1 MISASSVELLAIP
14 DFPRVTPGDD
24 LAAHIAN
31 FPLQQHDIVVLAQ
44 KIVSKAEGRIVDLAS
59 VTPDARAIEVAA
71 KTEKDPRLVQLVLEE
86 SADIMRAK
94 PGLLITRHR
103 LGFIMA
109 NAGIDASN
117 VGRPGA
123 VILLPVD
130 PDASARRIAA
140 DLKRLTGHDIGVIIT
155 DSWGR
160 PWRLGTTGFAIGQ
173 SGPPAVRDMRG
184 VTDMDGRILET
195 TVIGTGDELAA
206 AASLLMGQAA
216 EAKPAIVIRGFVYE
230 DSTDTAAALIRPAE
244 GDLFQ

>member
-1 MISASSVELLAIP
+1 M
-14 DFPRVTPGDD
+14 
-24 LAAHIAN
+24 
-31 FPLQQHDIVVLAQ
+31 QQHDIVVLAQ

-117 VGRPGA
+117 VGRPDA

>member
-1 MISASSVELLAIP
+1 MV
-14 DFPRVTPGDD
+14 PGDD
-24 LAAHIAN
+24 LVEFIAK

-44 KIVSKAEGRIVDLAS
+44 KIVSKAEDRIVDLAS
-59 VTPDARAIEVAA
+59 VTPDDRAIEVAA
-71 KTEKDPRLVQLVLEE
+71 QTEKDPRLVQLVLDE
-86 SADIMRAK
+86 SSDIMRAK

-117 VGRPGA
+117 VGRPDA

-130 PDASARRIAA
+130 PDGSARRIAA
-140 DLKRLTGHDIGVIIT
+140 DLKRRTGHDIGVIIT

-173 SGPPAVRDMRG
+173 SGPPAIRDMRG
-184 VTDMDGRILET
+184 IPDMDGRLMET
-195 TVIGTGDELAA
+195 SVIGTGDELAA

-216 EAKPAIVIRGFVYE
+216 EANPAIIIRGFVYE
-230 DSTDTAAALIRPAE
+230 DTGDTAAALIRPTE